1 MNVFLCF
8 SVSEGKLDRP
18 LPVLVFVHGDD
29 NSYGSGFPY
38 DPSMLVSQGN
48 IIVITFN
55 FRLGILGK
63 EKMKMRQLTN
73 SLGSFI

>member
-1 MNVFLCF
+1 MICCIFYF
-8 SVSEGKLDRP
+8 SVAEGKLSSV
-18 LPVLVFVHGDD
+18 PVLVFVGDD
-29 NSYGSGFPY
+29 YSYGGGHAY

-63 EKMKMRQLTN
+63 LNE
-73 SLGSFI
+73 

>member
-1 MNVFLCF
+1 MEIFTRVCL
-8 SVSEGKLDRP
+8 VSEGKADRP

-55 FRLGILGK
+55 FRLGILGNLS
-63 EKMKMRQLTN
+63 MPYNDL
-73 SLGSFI
+73 